1 MTHYVLLCRHAPH
14 DAHTLT
20 RTDPEKNTG
29 PFPTEVVA
37 DVLREHL
44 LWQPPQG
51 PDSGRI
57 LLRAALFADT
67 PEARQTLALLG
78 RGLAGEPRWKKA
90 ASANASSRIGLA
102 AHLQVRRQDASPP
115 EVPSRGKR
123 LQLCGQVNGLPEKEP
138 FEAKSC
144 AALAP
149 ERGLH
154 GGPHQQLVDAVAD
167 ALQDGN
173 RLPHRPPAVL
183 VVGHQPQ
190 LGQLADELGRH
201 EQWAGFRRWRR
212 LRVPLR
218 HGEIACLVF
227 EEPRRGRSWRVE
239 DRQISWW
246 RQRLRYRAPRVVWT
260 ISPDDKD
267 ALNDIRDK
275 VKSKLETAKLLGG
288 VITVVLGALLA
299 LLFDEKKREALK
311 GARRV
316 GVWGSA
322 GLLLAAVALY
332 LATVYAYDRLLM
344 PPRFWAELSPRTPLR
359 PSRRGAWLVRRPPS
373 SSAWLL
379 FQNMQRVWW
388 GLFTTATACFGLAL
402 LLLALTIVGT
412 NGWVFLALVPGA
424 IVVGWLIAWFRPILG
439 SED

>member
-20 RTDPEKNTG
+20 RKDPEKNTG

-51 PDSGRI
+51 PGSGRM

-78 RGLAGEPRWKKA
+78 RGLAGEPRWDKA
-90 ASANASSRIGLA
+90 ASANASNRTGLA
-102 AHLQVRRQDASPP
+102 AHLPVRRRDARPP
-115 EVPSRGKR
+115 EVPSRGEG
-123 LQLCGQVNGLPEKEP
+123 LQLCGQVDGLPEKEP
-138 FEAKSC
+138 FQAKSC

-149 ERGLH
+149 ERGLQ
-154 GGPHQQLVDAVAD
+154 GGLHQELVRAVEA
-167 ALQDGN
+167 ALQDDK
-173 RLPHRPPAVL
+173 RVARRPPAVL

-190 LGQLADELGRH
+190 LGQLADELGRNH
-201 EQWAGFRRWRR
+201 DWAGFRRRRR
-212 LRVPLR
+212 LRVPIR
-218 HGEIACLVF
+218 SGEVACLVF
-227 EEPRRGRSWRVE
+227 EEPRRGRSWQAE
-239 DRQISWW
+239 DRQLSWW
-246 RQRLRYRAPRVVWT
+246 RQRLRYRAPRVAWT

-267 ALNDIRDK
+267 ALDDVRDK

-299 LLFDEKKREALK
+299 LLFDENKREALK
-311 GARRV
+311 GARQV

-332 LATVYAYDRLLM
+332 LATVYAYDTLLM
-344 PPRFWAELSPRTPLR
+344 PPRFWAELSPRNPRR

-373 SSAWLL
+373 SSAWLV

-388 GLFTTATACFGLAL
+388 GLFTTATACVGLAL
-402 LLLALTIVGT
+402 LLLALTILGT
-412 NGWVFLALVPGA
+412 SGWLFLALVPGA
-424 IVVGWLIAWFRPILG
+424 VVVGWLIAWFRPILG